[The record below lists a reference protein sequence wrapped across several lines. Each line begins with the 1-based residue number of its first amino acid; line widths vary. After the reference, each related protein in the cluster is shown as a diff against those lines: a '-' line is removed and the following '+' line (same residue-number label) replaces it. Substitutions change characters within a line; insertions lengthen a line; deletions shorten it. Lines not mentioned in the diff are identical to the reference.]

1 MLNLAAI
8 KKNYIDNRHKTL
20 LSNKS
25 KYSSSKLTILWLVGY
40 EFLIL
45 LVMSA
50 YKYWLNSSYSSP
62 LSRSFLSGFV
72 NSYSLLYT
80 GNLFWV
86 TICLISIIAIVNI
99 SLQLGKVNKS
109 ALRALVILTILSLV
123 LIIFAF
129 ILGRIPRESFY
140 ENLVSLSQKGIQ
152 TISLSSFA
160 VLHLFIAI
168 SACVISFSVLM
179 KYYIF
184 RSIWITLLLLLTGY
198 AVVFLFAYNYR
209 DDYKLLIENKK
220 TVDAGTI
227 LGAAVWGGNRP
238 SPVLRERIN
247 KGYELY
253 SYGIIKVIILTGGG
267 APGEM
272 TEAEVSKKEL
282 LKKGVEER
290 NVYVENKSSSTLEQI
305 SFLNTNLYKKNN
317 WREIVIIS
325 DNFHLLRTKQIC
337 KFFGINAYTVAS
349 DTPLSTES
357 TFNFCIKESFAVV
370 LFWLFGIG

>member
-1 MLNLAAI
+1 MQVN
-8 KKNYIDNRHKTL
+8 
-20 LSNKS
+20 SKS
-25 KYSSSKLTILWLVGY
+25 KSSASSKLVVLWLVGY

-45 LVMSA
+45 FVMSA
-50 YKYWLNSSYSSP
+50 YKYWLNSSYPSP

-72 NSYSLLYT
+72 KSYNLLYT

-86 TICLISIIAIVNI
+86 TICLISIIAIINI
-99 SLQLGKVNKS
+99 SFQLGRVNKT
-109 ALRALVILTILSLV
+109 ALRVLVILTVVSIIL
-123 LIIFAF
+123 ITFAF
-129 ILGRIPRESFY
+129 SLGRIPRESFY

-184 RSIWITLLLLLTGY
+184 RSIWITILLLLTGY
-198 AVVFLFAYNYR
+198 AVVFFFAYNYK
-209 DDYKLLIENKK
+209 DDYKLLIDNKK

-253 SYGIIKVIILTGGG
+253 SFGIIKVIILTGGG

-290 NVYVENKSSSTLEQI
+290 NVFVENKSSSTLEQI
-305 SFLNTNLYKKNN
+305 YFLNTNLYKKNN
-317 WREIVIIS
+317 WKEIVIIS

-357 TFNFCIKESFAVV
+357 TFNFCIKESFAVI

>member
-1 MLNLAAI
+1 MNS
-8 KKNYIDNRHKTL
+8 KV
-20 LSNKS
+20 KS
-25 KYSSSKLTILWLVGY
+25 ASSSKFIILWLIGY
-40 EFLIL
+40 ELLIL
-45 LVMSA
+45 FVMTA
-50 YKYWLNSSYSSP
+50 YKYWLNSSFSNP
-62 LSRSFLSGFV
+62 LSRGFLSSFAGSF
-72 NSYSLLYT
+72 SLLYT
-80 GNLFWV
+80 GNLIWI
-86 TICLISIIAIVNI
+86 TICLISIIAIINI
-99 SLQLGKVNKS
+99 SLQLGKVNKT
-109 ALRALVILTILSLV
+109 ALKALVILTIISLIFIV
-123 LIIFAF
+123 FAF
-129 ILGRIPRESFY
+129 SLGRIPRESFY

-160 VLHLFIAI
+160 VLHLFVAI

-184 RSIWITLLLLLTGY
+184 RSIWITIILLLTGY
-198 AVVFLFAYNYR
+198 AVVFLFAYNYK
-209 DDYKLLIENKK
+209 DDYKLLIDNKK
-220 TVDAGTI
+220 TVDSGTI

-253 SYGIIKVIILTGGG
+253 SYGIIKNIILTGGG
-267 APGEM
+267 SPGEM

-290 NVYVENKSSSTLEQI
+290 NIYIENKSSSTLEQI
-305 SFLNTNLYKKNN
+305 SFLNSNLYKKNN
-317 WREIVIIS
+317 WKEIVIIS

-349 DTPLSTES
+349 ETPLSTES
-357 TFNFCIKESFAVV
+357 TFNFCIKESFAVI